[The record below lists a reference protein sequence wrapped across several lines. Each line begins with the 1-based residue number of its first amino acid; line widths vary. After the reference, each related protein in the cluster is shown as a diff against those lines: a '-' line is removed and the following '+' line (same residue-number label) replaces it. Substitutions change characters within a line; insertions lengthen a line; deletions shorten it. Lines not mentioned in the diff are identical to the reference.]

1 MRMIAARYAEI
12 ANTRRVGG
20 QGEVFQAT
28 DLHQGGRMVA
38 VKLLPA
44 TTDDIYRIYFERSTA
59 ANRRLNHPNIAALL
73 DSGID
78 AALGSYYLVMDWVPE
93 TLSTWLA
100 NFGEPPGWDDLAES
114 VALPL
119 ASALAHSHSLAVLH
133 RDVKPTNVL
142 WDGTGPILTDFALSK
157 IKDQVAAAQDATVVG
172 STNAPWAPP
181 DHASRGS
188 ARFDVYGLA
197 ATLLQ
202 CLTTWP
208 IRDFPDIAKALDGAD
223 VPPDVL
229 DVLSRALA
237 PDPRE
242 RQVDGQVLFVELQA
256 IQDARNSRW
265 RKQKVVAFELSN
277 TARRALVEAVPD
289 RRPEF
294 AVTGLLGEATVALPR
309 LESGTDGR
317 TYYNASEFR
326 LVGDQLELGMVFTDQ
341 YRLLAKWAKVTD
353 FEALERFRANED
365 AVPIDG
371 RDFAWSAER
380 PTNPKQA
387 AMAAMEIRTLLN
399 KAVQDFGDRFSARFK
414 QARFNGWSQLI
425 DAKEQLE
432 RRLEEPINYEVV
444 GRRSSEFEL
453 ESPVPV
459 PDAVL
464 DQERVAR
471 PEDDPTAR
479 GIRVSV
485 VDVDGTDLVVRVFQG
500 GRDMPRNGVLVRD
513 RRPSQA
519 AIKRQKTALAALR
532 EGSSARPRLREL
544 VLEPEVAK
552 PPEPVA
558 FESGTPDL
566 DQDKIVAVAN
576 ALGSE
581 DLYLVE
587 GPPGTG
593 KTSFICEL
601 VNQYLAAR
609 PGDKVLLVSQM
620 HVAIDN
626 AVTRLF
632 DSGVTDVVRL
642 SSRDDKV
649 DPAAAHL
656 LLSNKLSA
664 WTGEI
669 AQRAQHG
676 LSVLAER
683 EGVKVEYIALAVKAE
698 EARAALRDLAER
710 QEGLGVLEPSDR
722 LDNEDLSDERATLL
736 ADYYRASERAED
748 ATSVARQT
756 AKELGESLSADLSD
770 SELESLISRLVGDR
784 PGHQRLRELLQVQG
798 DWLNSLGDPEASEPL
813 FLPTQSVVAGT
824 CMGFLSNSKV
834 QEMQFDLCIIDEA
847 SRATA
852 PELLVPMTRSKRWV
866 MVGDPK
872 QLPPMAEEVFEHK
885 DLVDEFELDKLFNS
899 SSLFDILLAEVPE
912 ECRARLTT
920 QHRMAVPIGS
930 LISETF
936 YDGQLT
942 HEPLPVLTPG
952 SVDDADRLVWYST
965 SRRSDRAE
973 EPKHTRGESSSNKF
987 EALEIAKLLARLEAA
1002 TQEGRMRRIKGGPVT
1017 VLILTG
1023 YRAQCL
1029 EIERAIRRLN
1039 FNGVTVAVNTVDA
1052 VQGREADVVIFSVTR
1067 SNLTGDFGFLD
1078 ERYSGRINVAL
1089 SRAREVL
1096 WIVGDS
1102 EFAASKDGPLK
1113 KALIHINGSGV
1124 GRIEY
1129 L

>member
-1 MRMIAARYAEI
+1 MRITAGRYAEI

-28 DLHQGGRMVA
+28 DLHQGGRLVA

-59 ANRRLNHPNIAALL
+59 ANRKLNHPNVAALL

-78 AALGSYYLVMDWVPE
+78 ADLGSYYLVMDWVPH
-93 TLSTWLA
+93 TLTMWLSS
-100 NFGEPPGWDDLAES
+100 FDEPPGWDDLADA

-133 RDVKPTNVL
+133 RDIKPTNVL
-142 WDGTGPILTDFALSK
+142 WDGIGPILTDFALSK
-157 IKDQVAAAQDATVVG
+157 IKDQVAAAQEATVVG

-181 DHASRGS
+181 DHSSRGS

-202 CLTTWP
+202 CLTSWP
-208 IRDFPDIAKALDGAD
+208 LRDFPDIAKALNDAD
-223 VPPDVL
+223 VPPEVL
-229 DVLSRALA
+229 HVLSRALD
-237 PDPRE
+237 PDPRV
-242 RQVDGQVLFVELQA
+242 RQADGQVVLVELQA
-256 IQDARNSRW
+256 IQDVRSSRW
-265 RKQKVVAFELSN
+265 RKQKVIAFELSN
-277 TARRALVEAVPD
+277 TARRALEEAAPD
-289 RRPEF
+289 QRPEF
-294 AVTGLLGEATVALPR
+294 AVAGLLGDATVALPR
-309 LESGTDGR
+309 LEVGPDGKNR
-317 TYYNASEFR
+317 YVADEFR
-326 LVGDQLELGMVFTDQ
+326 LVGDQLELSMIFKDSH
-341 YRLLAKWAKVTD
+341 RLLAKRARVTD
-353 FEALERFRANED
+353 FEALERYRANED
-365 AVPIDG
+365 AVSIDG

-380 PTNPKQA
+380 PANPKQA
-387 AMAAMEIRTLLN
+387 AIAAHEVRTLLN
-399 KAVQDFGDRFSARFK
+399 KAVQDFGDRFSERFK
-414 QARFNGWSQLI
+414 QARLNSWSQLI

-432 RRLEEPINYEVV
+432 KRLEEPITYEIVDRD
-444 GRRSSEFEL
+444 GTEFEL
-453 ESPVPV
+453 KSSAPVP
-459 PDAVL
+459 AAIL
-464 DQERVAR
+464 DQERIAR

-479 GIRVSV
+479 GVQVSV
-485 VDVDGTDLVVRVFQG
+485 VDVDGTSLVVRVFQKS
-500 GRDMPRNGVLVRD
+500 RDMPRQGVLIRD

-532 EGSSARPRLREL
+532 EGSSARPHLREL

-552 PPEPVA
+552 SPEPVA
-558 FESGTPDL
+558 FRPTIPDL
-566 DQDKIVAVAN
+566 DDDKVVAVAN
-576 ALGSE
+576 ALGTE

-601 VNQYLAAR
+601 VNQYLRAR

-649 DPAAAHL
+649 DAQASHL
-656 LLSNKLSA
+656 LLSNKLEA
-664 WTGEI
+664 WTNEI
-669 AQRAQHG
+669 GRRAQHG
-676 LSVLAER
+676 ASILAER
-683 EGVKVEYIALAVKAE
+683 EGIKVEFISLALKAE
-698 EARAALRDLAER
+698 EARAALRDLVER
-710 QEGLGVLEPSDR
+710 REALGVMESSDR
-722 LDNEDLSDERATLL
+722 LDNEDLSDERAALL
-736 ADYYRASERAED
+736 ANYYRSVDRADE
-748 ATSVARQT
+748 ATSIARQ
-756 AKELGESLSADLSD
+756 AACGLGEQLGTDPSD
-770 SELESLISRLVGDR
+770 AEFAALIDRLVGHHS
-784 PGHQRLRELLQVQG
+784 GHQRLRELLRVQG
-798 DWLNSLGDPEASEPL
+798 DWLNSLRDPEASEPL

-824 CMGFLSNSKV
+824 CMGFLANSKV
-834 QEMQFDLCIIDEA
+834 QEMQFDLCVIDEA

-852 PELLVPMTRSKRWV
+852 SELLVPMTRSKRWV

-872 QLPPMAEEVFEHK
+872 QLPPMMEEVFEHR
-885 DLVDEFELDKLFNS
+885 DLVDEFELDRLFHT
-899 SSLFDILLAEVPE
+899 SSLFDILLAEAPE
-912 ECRARLTT
+912 ACRTRLTT
-920 QHRMAVPIGS
+920 QHRMAVPIGR

-936 YDGQLT
+936 YDGELT
-942 HEPLPVLTPG
+942 NDPFPVLVPE
-952 SVDDADRLVWYST
+952 SVDDNDRLVWFST

-973 EPKHTRGESSSNKF
+973 EPRHSRGESSSNKT
-987 EALEIAKLLARLEAA
+987 EAIEIGKLIARLEESAR
-1002 TQEGRMRRIKGGPVT
+1002 QGEMSRIKGGLIS

-1039 FNGVTVAVNTVDA
+1039 INSIAVTVNTIDA
-1052 VQGREADVVIFSVTR
+1052 VQGREADIVIFSVTR
-1067 SNLTGDFGFLD
+1067 SNLTGEFGFLD

-1089 SRAREVL
+1089 SRAREIL

-1102 EFAASKDGPLK
+1102 EFAASKNGPLK
-1113 KALIHINGSGV
+1113 KALTHISRSGI

>member
-1 MRMIAARYAEI
+1 MRIIAGRYAEI

-59 ANRRLNHPNIAALL
+59 ANRKLTHPNIAALL
-73 DSGID
+73 NSGID
-78 AALGSYYLVMDWVPE
+78 TDLGSYYLVMDWVPD
-93 TLSTWLA
+93 TLSTWLSS
-100 NFGEPPGWDDLAES
+100 FDEPPGWDDLADV

-133 RDVKPTNVL
+133 RDIKPANVL
-142 WDGTGPILTDFALSK
+142 WDGPGPILTDFALSK
-157 IKDQVAAAQDATVVG
+157 VKDQVAATHDATVIG

-202 CLTTWP
+202 CLTCWP
-208 IRDFPDIAKALDGAD
+208 LRDFPDIAKALNDAD
-223 VPPDVL
+223 VPPEILNVL
-229 DVLSRALA
+229 ARAID
-237 PDPRE
+237 PDPGV
-242 RQVDGQVLFVELQA
+242 RQADGQVMFVELQA
-256 IQDARNSRW
+256 IQDTRNSRW
-265 RKQKVVAFELSN
+265 RKKKVISFELST
-277 TARRALVEAVPD
+277 TARRALEEATPD
-289 RRPEF
+289 QRPEF
-294 AVTGLLGEATVALPR
+294 AVAGLLGDATVALPR
-309 LESGTDGR
+309 LETGPDGKAC
-317 TYYNASEFR
+317 YNADEFR
-326 LVGDQLELGMVFTDQ
+326 LIGDQLELSMVFTDQ

-353 FEALERFRANED
+353 FEALERFRSNED
-365 AVPIDG
+365 AVQIDG
-371 RDFAWSAER
+371 RDFSWSAER
-380 PTNPKQA
+380 PANPKQA
-387 AMAAMEIRTLLN
+387 AMAAIEVRALLN
-399 KAVQDFGDRFSARFK
+399 KAVQDFGDRFSERFK
-414 QARFNGWSQLI
+414 QARLNSWSQLI

-432 RRLEEPINYEVV
+432 RRLEEPITYEVV
-444 GRRSSEFEL
+444 GRNGTEFEL
-453 ESPVPV
+453 KSPAPVPA
-459 PDAVL
+459 AVL

-471 PEDDPTAR
+471 PEDDPTVR
-479 GIRVSV
+479 GVPVSV
-485 VDVDGTDLVVRVFQG
+485 VDVDGTDLVVRGFRS
-500 GRDMPRNGVLVRD
+500 GRDLPRNGVLVRD

-519 AIKRQKTALAALR
+519 TIKRQKTALAALR
-532 EGSSARPRLREL
+532 EGSSARPHLREL

-552 PPEPVA
+552 SPEPVA
-558 FESGTPDL
+558 FEPITPDL
-566 DQDKIVAVAN
+566 DDDKLVAVAN
-576 ALGSE
+576 ALGAE
-581 DLYLVE
+581 DMYLVE

-601 VNQYLAAR
+601 VNQYLRAR

-632 DSGVTDVVRL
+632 NSGVTDVVRL

-649 DPAAAHL
+649 DPEASHL
-656 LLSNKLSA
+656 LLSNKLDA
-664 WTGEI
+664 WTEQI
-669 AQRAQHG
+669 ARRAQHG

-683 EGVKVEYIALAVKAE
+683 ERIKVEYIALALKAE

-710 QEGLGVLEPSDR
+710 REILGVMESSDR

-736 ADYYRASERAED
+736 SDYYRAAERAEE
-748 ATSVARQT
+748 AAMIAFQT
-756 AKELGESLSADLSD
+756 ARELGEELGADPSD
-770 SELESLISRLVGDR
+770 SELASLIDRLVGNR
-784 PGHQRLRELLQVQG
+784 PGHQRLRELLQIQG
-798 DWLNSLGDPEASEPL
+798 DWLNSLSDPQASESL
-813 FLPTQSVVAGT
+813 FLPTQRVVAGT
-824 CMGFLSNSKV
+824 CMGFLANSNV
-834 QEMQFDLCIIDEA
+834 QEIQFDLCIIDEA

-852 PELLVPMTRSKRWV
+852 SELLVPMTRSKRWV

-872 QLPPMAEEVFEHK
+872 QLPPMAEEVFEHR
-885 DLVDEFELDKLFNS
+885 DLVDEFDLDKLFHN
-899 SSLFDILLAEVPE
+899 SSLFDILLAEAPE
-912 ECRARLTT
+912 ACRIRLTT
-920 QHRMAVPIGS
+920 QHRMAVPIGR

-936 YDGQLT
+936 YDGELT
-942 HEPLPVLTPG
+942 NAPFPVLVPE
-952 SVDDADRLVWYST
+952 SVDDADRLVWFST

-973 EPKHTRGESSSNKF
+973 NPKHTRGESSSNKT
-987 EALEIAKLLARLEAA
+987 EAREIAKLVARLEAQ
-1002 TQEGRMRRIKGGPVT
+1002 TQQGRVSRIKEGPVS
-1017 VLILTG
+1017 VLIITG

-1039 FNGVTVAVNTVDA
+1039 LMGVAVTVNTVDA
-1052 VQGREADVVIFSVTR
+1052 VQGRESDVVIFSVTR
-1067 SNLTGDFGFLD
+1067 SNLTGDFGFLN

-1089 SRAREVL
+1089 SRAREIL

-1113 KALIHINGSGV
+1113 KALTHINRSGI

>member
-1 MRMIAARYAEI
+1 MRIIAGRYAEI

-44 TTDDIYRIYFERSTA
+44 SADDIYRIYFERSTA
-59 ANRRLNHPNIAALL
+59 ANRKLNHPNVAALL
-73 DSGID
+73 DSGVDDGIG
-78 AALGSYYLVMDWVPE
+78 AYYLVMEWVPE
-93 TLSTWLA
+93 TLSSWLST
-100 NFGEPPGWDDLAES
+100 FDEPPGWDDLAEA

-133 RDVKPTNVL
+133 RDIKPTNVL
-142 WDGTGPILTDFALSK
+142 WDGTAPILTDFALSK

-188 ARFDVYGLA
+188 TRFDVYGLA

-202 CLTTWP
+202 CVTDSP
-208 IRDFPDIAKALDGAD
+208 IRDFPDIAKALAGAD

-229 DVLSRALA
+229 DLLSRSL
-237 PDPRE
+237 DPEPSR
-242 RQVDGQVLFVELQA
+242 RPADGQVMLVELQA
-256 IQDARNSRW
+256 IHEARLSRW
-265 RKQKVVAFELSN
+265 RKQKTIVFELSN
-277 TARRALVEAVPD
+277 TARRALEEESPD
-289 RRPEF
+289 RRPES
-294 AVTGLLGEATVALPR
+294 AVPGLLGDGTVVLPR
-309 LESGTDGR
+309 LETGADGKS
-317 TYYNASEFR
+317 YYNAEGFR
-326 LVGDQLELGMVFTDQ
+326 LIGDRLELGMVFTDQ

-365 AVPIDG
+365 AVPIDA

-380 PTNPKQA
+380 PANPKQA
-387 AMAAMEIRTLLN
+387 AQAALELRTLLS
-399 KAVQDFGDRFSARFK
+399 KAVQDFSDRFGERFK
-414 QARFNGWSQLI
+414 QARLNSWSQLI

-432 RRLEEPINYEVV
+432 KRLEEPISYEVV
-444 GRRSSEFEL
+444 GRSGMEFEL
-453 ESPVPV
+453 ESPAPV
-459 PDAVL
+459 PPAVL

-471 PEDDPTAR
+471 PDDDPTAR
-479 GIRVSV
+479 GVPVNV
-485 VDVDGTDLVVRVFQG
+485 VDVAGTDLVVRALQTT
-500 GRDMPRNGVLVRD
+500 RDMPRHGVLVRD

-532 EGSSARPRLREL
+532 EGSSARPHLREI
-544 VLEPEVAK
+544 VLDPEVATA
-552 PPEPVA
+552 PDPVA
-558 FESGTPDL
+558 FEPITPDL
-566 DQDKIVAVAN
+566 DDDKIAAVAN

-581 DLYLVE
+581 DIYLVE

-601 VNQYLAAR
+601 INQYLRAR

-632 DSGVTDVVRL
+632 DSGVADVVRL

-649 DPAAAHL
+649 DPDASHL
-656 LLSNKLSA
+656 LLANKLSA
-664 WTGEI
+664 WTAEI
-669 AQRAQHG
+669 AKRAQNG

-683 EGVKVEYIALAVKAE
+683 EGIEVESVSLALRAE
-698 EARAALRDLAER
+698 EARAALREAADRREA
-710 QEGLGVLEPSDR
+710 LGVLEPSDR
-722 LDNEDLSDERATLL
+722 LDNEDLPDDRATML
-736 ADYYRASERAED
+736 ADYYRASERSEEAA
-748 ATSVARQT
+748 ATVRMAAGR
-756 AKELGESLSADLSD
+756 LGEELSAEPTD
-770 SELESLISRLVGDR
+770 SELASLIDRLVGTS
-784 PGHQRLRELLQVQG
+784 PGHQRIRELLQIQG
-798 DWLNSLGDPEASEPL
+798 DWLNSLTDPGASEPL
-813 FLPTQSVVAGT
+813 FLPTQRVVAGT
-824 CMGFLSNSKV
+824 CMGFLSNAKV

-852 PELLVPMTRSKRWV
+852 SELLVPMTRSKRWV
-866 MVGDPK
+866 MVGDPQ

-885 DLVDEFELDKLFNS
+885 DLVDEFELDKLFHN
-899 SSLFDILLAEVPE
+899 SSLFDILLAESPE
-912 ECRARLTT
+912 ACRTRLTT
-920 QHRMAVPIGS
+920 QHRMAVPIGR
-930 LISETF
+930 LISDTF
-936 YDGQLT
+936 YDGELT
-942 HEPLPVLTPG
+942 HEPYPALLPE
-952 SVDDADRLVWYST
+952 SVEDNDRLVWFST
-965 SRRSDRAE
+965 SRRADRGE
-973 EPKHTRGESSSNKF
+973 EPKRARGESSSNKT
-987 EALEIAKLLARLEAA
+987 EALEIAKLLARLEGS
-1002 TQEGRMRRIKGGPVT
+1002 TQQGGMRRIKGGPVS
-1017 VLILTG
+1017 VLVLTG

-1039 FNGVTVAVNTVDA
+1039 LTGLSVTVNTVDA

-1089 SRAREVL
+1089 SRARDVL

-1102 EFAASKDGPLK
+1102 EFAGSKEGPLGR
-1113 KALIHINGSGV
+1113 ALTHIGRPGI

>member
-1 MRMIAARYAEI
+1 MRMIAGRYAEI

-59 ANRRLNHPNIAALL
+59 ANRKLNHPNVATLL
-73 DSGID
+73 DSGVDLAI
-78 AALGSYYLVMDWVPE
+78 GSYYLVMDWVPE
-93 TLSTWLA
+93 TLTTWLSM
-100 NFGEPPGWDDLAES
+100 FDEPPGWDDLADS

-133 RDVKPTNVL
+133 RDVKPANVL
-142 WDGTGPILTDFALSK
+142 WDGTGPVLADFALSK

-172 STNAPWAPP
+172 STTAPWAPP

-202 CLTTWP
+202 CVTSWP
-208 IRDFPDIAKALDGAD
+208 IRDFPDIAKALNDAD
-223 VPPDVL
+223 VPPDVQ
-229 DVLSRALA
+229 DVLARALA
-237 PDPRE
+237 PDPKQ
-242 RQVDGQVLFVELQA
+242 RQADGQVLLVELQA

-265 RKQKVVAFELSN
+265 RKQKLVAFELSN
-277 TARRALVEAVPD
+277 TARRALEEAEPGK
-289 RRPEF
+289 RPEF
-294 AVTGLLGEATVALPR
+294 AVAGLLGDATVALPR
-309 LESGTDGR
+309 LESGLDGR
-317 TYYNASEFR
+317 AQYSESEFR
-326 LVGDQLELGMVFTDQ
+326 LIGDQLELGMVFTDQ

-371 RDFAWSAER
+371 RDFVWSAER
-380 PTNPKQA
+380 PANPKQA
-387 AMAAMEIRTLLN
+387 ALAAIEIRTMLN
-399 KAVQDFGDRFSARFK
+399 KAVQDFGDRFSERFK
-414 QARFNGWSQLI
+414 QARLNSWSQLI

-432 RRLEEPINYEVV
+432 RRLEEPITYELV
-444 GRRSSEFEL
+444 GRKGSEFEL
-453 ESPVPV
+453 ESPVGV
-459 PDAVL
+459 PAAVL
-464 DQERVAR
+464 DQERIAR
-471 PEDDPTAR
+471 PDDDPTAR
-479 GIRVSV
+479 GVQVSV
-485 VDVDGTDLVVRVFQG
+485 VDVDGTDLVVRALQS
-500 GRDMPRNGVLVRD
+500 GREVPRNGVLVRD

-532 EGSSARPRLREL
+532 EGSSARPHLREL

-552 PPEPVA
+552 VPEPVS
-558 FESGTPDL
+558 FQPITPEL
-566 DQDKIVAVAN
+566 DQDKVVAVAN
-576 ALGSE
+576 ALGAE
-581 DLYLVE
+581 DVYLVE

-632 DSGVTDVVRL
+632 DSGVTNVVRL

-649 DPAAAHL
+649 DPDAAHL
-656 LLSNKLSA
+656 LLANKLGA
-664 WTGEI
+664 WTADI
-669 AQRAQHG
+669 ARRAQDG

-683 EGVKVEYIALAVKAE
+683 EGIRVDDIALALRAG

-710 QEGLGVLEPSDR
+710 REALGVLDPSDR
-722 LDNEDLSDERATLL
+722 LDNEDLPDERATML
-736 ADYYRASERAED
+736 ADYYRASERAEE
-748 ATSVARQT
+748 T
-756 AKELGESLSADLSD
+756 ASGVCGLADELGESLEHDPSD
-770 SELESLISRLVGDR
+770 SALESLIARLVGDR

-798 DWLNSLGDPEASEPL
+798 DWLNSLGDPAASEPL

-852 PELLVPMTRSKRWV
+852 SELLVPMTRSKRWV

-872 QLPPMAEEVFEHK
+872 QLPPMAEDVFEYK
-885 DLVDEFELDKLFNS
+885 DLVDEFELDKLFHS
-899 SSLFDILLAEVPE
+899 SSLFDILLAEAPDG
-912 ECRARLTT
+912 CRIRLTT
-920 QHRMAVPIGS
+920 QHRMAAPIGR

-936 YDGQLT
+936 YDGELT
-942 HEPLPVLTPG
+942 HEPFPVLAPD
-952 SVDDADRLVWYST
+952 SVENAQRLVWFST
-965 SRRSDRAE
+965 SRRSDRGE
-973 EPKHTRGESSSNKF
+973 EPKHNRGESSSNKF
-987 EALEIAKLLARLEAA
+987 EALEVARLVQRLEEMTKA
-1002 TQEGRMRRIKGGPVT
+1002 GSLRRLKGGSVT
-1017 VLILTG
+1017 VLVLTG
-1023 YRAQCL
+1023 YRAQCV
-1029 EIERAIRRLN
+1029 EIERAIRRLDL
-1039 FNGVTVAVNTVDA
+1039 NGVAVTVNTVDA

-1067 SNLTGDFGFLD
+1067 SNLTGEFGFLD

-1089 SRAREVL
+1089 SRAREIL

-1102 EFAASKDGPLK
+1102 EFAASKDGPLRR
-1113 KALIHINGSGV
+1113 ALGHIERSGI
-1124 GRIEY
+1124 GRIEF

>member
-1 MRMIAARYAEI
+1 MRMIAGRYAEI

-38 VKLLPA
+38 IKLLPA
-44 TTDDIYRIYFERSTA
+44 TADDIYRIYFERSTA
-59 ANRRLNHPNIAALL
+59 ANRKLNHPNIAALL

-78 AALGSYYLVMDWVPE
+78 AGLGSYYLVMDWVPD
-93 TLSTWLA
+93 TLSTWLSSFA
-100 NFGEPPGWDDLAES
+100 EPPGWDDLAES

-133 RDVKPTNVL
+133 RDIKPANVL
-142 WDGTGPILTDFALSK
+142 WDGVGPLLTDFALSK

-172 STNAPWAPP
+172 SANAPWAPP
-181 DHASRGS
+181 DLASRGS

-202 CLTTWP
+202 CVTTWP
-208 IRDFPDIAKALDGAD
+208 LRDFPDIAKALDGAD

-229 DVLSRALA
+229 SVFTRALD
-237 PDPRE
+237 PDPSA
-242 RQVDGQVLFVELQA
+242 RQADGQVMLVELQT

-265 RKQKVVAFELSN
+265 RRQKVVAFELSN
-277 TARRALVEAVPD
+277 TARRALEEAAPD
-289 RRPEF
+289 RRPEV
-294 AVTGLLGEATVALPR
+294 AVAGLLGESTVALPR
-309 LESGTDGR
+309 LEAGPDGKAV
-317 TYYNASEFR
+317 YNAEEFR
-326 LVGDQLELGMVFTDQ
+326 LIGDQLELGMVFKDT

-371 RDFAWSAER
+371 RDFLWAAER
-380 PTNPKQA
+380 PANPKQA
-387 AMAAMEIRTLLN
+387 AMAALEIRTMLS
-399 KAVQDFGDRFSARFK
+399 KAIQDFGDRFSERFK
-414 QARFNGWSQLI
+414 QARLNSWSQLI

-432 RRLEEPINYEVV
+432 KKLEEPITYEVV
-444 GRRSSEFEL
+444 SRDGTEFDL

-459 PDAVL
+459 PAAVL

-471 PEDDPTAR
+471 PDDDPTAR
-479 GIRVSV
+479 GVPVSV
-485 VDVDGTDLVVRVFQG
+485 VDVNGTDLVVRASQS
-500 GRDMPRNGVLVRD
+500 GRDMPRHGVLVRD
-513 RRPSQA
+513 RRASQA

-532 EGSSARPRLREL
+532 EGSSARPHLREL
-544 VLEPEVAK
+544 VLEPEVARA
-552 PPEPVA
+552 PEPVA
-558 FESGTPDL
+558 FEAMSPDL
-566 DQDKIVAVAN
+566 DDDKVVAVAS
-576 ALGSE
+576 ALGAE

-601 VNQYLAAR
+601 VNQYLRAR

-632 DSGVTDVVRL
+632 ESGVTDVVRL

-649 DPAAAHL
+649 DPEASHL
-656 LLSNKLSA
+656 LLSNKLRA
-664 WTGEI
+664 WTEAI
-669 AQRAQHG
+669 SRRAQGG
-676 LSVLAER
+676 LSALAER
-683 EGVKVEYIALAVKAE
+683 DGVEIEYVSLALKAE

-710 QEGLGVLEPSDR
+710 QEALGVMEPSDR
-722 LDNEDLSDERATLL
+722 LDNEDLTDERATLL
-736 ADYYRASERAED
+736 ADYYRASERAEE
-748 ATSVARQT
+748 ATSIVRQ
-756 AKELGESLSADLSD
+756 AAQELGEPLGSNPIDSDLA
-770 SELESLISRLVGDR
+770 SLIDRLVGSR
-784 PGHQRLRELLQVQG
+784 PNHQRLRQLLQIQG
-798 DWLNSLGDPEASEPL
+798 DWLNSLNDPEASEPL

-824 CMGFLSNSKV
+824 CMGFLSNAKV

-852 PELLVPMTRSKRWV
+852 SELLVPMTRAKRWV

-885 DLVDEFELDKLFNS
+885 ELVDEFELDKLFHS
-899 SSLFDILLAEVPE
+899 SSLFDILLAEAPDA
-912 ECRARLTT
+912 CRTRLVT
-920 QHRMAVPIGS
+920 QHRMAVPIGR

-936 YDGQLT
+936 YDGKLSNA
-942 HEPLPVLTPG
+942 PFPVLMPG
-952 SVDDADRLVWYST
+952 SIAEEDRLVWFST

-973 EPKHTRGESSSNKF
+973 EPKHSRGESSSNKF
-987 EALEIAKLLARLEAA
+987 EALEVAKLVARLGAA
-1002 TQEGRMRRIKGGPVT
+1002 TEAGRMKRIKGGPVS

-1039 FNGVTVAVNTVDA
+1039 LNGATVTVNTVDA

-1102 EFAASKDGPLK
+1102 EFAGSKDGPLR
-1113 KALIHINGSGV
+1113 KALGHISRSGI

>member
-1 MRMIAARYAEI
+1 MRIIANRYAEI

-44 TTDDIYRIYFERSTA
+44 TADEIYRIYFERSTA
-59 ANRRLNHPNIAALL
+59 ANRKLNHPNIAPLL
-73 DSGID
+73 DSGTD
-78 AALGSYYLVMDWVPE
+78 AAIGSYYLVMDWVPE
-93 TLSTWLA
+93 TLNTWLSSFDEA
-100 NFGEPPGWDDLAES
+100 PGWDDLADS

-119 ASALAHSHSLAVLH
+119 ASALAHSHSLGVLH

-142 WDGTGPILTDFALSK
+142 WDGTGPILADFALSK

-202 CLTTWP
+202 CVTDWP

-223 VPPDVL
+223 VPPEVL
-229 DVLSRALA
+229 DVFSRALR

-242 RQVDGQVLFVELQA
+242 RQADGQVLLVELQA
-256 IQDARNSRW
+256 IQDMRNSRW

-277 TARRALVEAVPD
+277 TARRALEEGSPD

-294 AVTGLLGEATVALPR
+294 AVAGLLGDATVALPR

-317 TYYNASEFR
+317 THYNASEFR
-326 LVGDQLELGMVFTDQ
+326 LIGDQLELGMVFTDQ

-380 PTNPKQA
+380 PANPKQA
-387 AMAAMEIRTLLN
+387 AMAALEIRTMLN
-399 KAVQDFGDRFSARFK
+399 KAVQDFGDRFSERFK
-414 QARFNGWSQLI
+414 QARLNSWSQLI

-432 RRLEEPINYEVV
+432 RRLEEPITYEVV
-444 GRRSSEFEL
+444 GRNGAEYEL
-453 ESPVPV
+453 ESPVVV
-459 PDAVL
+459 PAAVL
-464 DQERVAR
+464 DQERIAR

-479 GIRVSV
+479 GIQVSV
-485 VDVDGTDLVVRVFQG
+485 VDVDGVDLVVRTFRA
-500 GRDMPRNGVLVRD
+500 GRDMPHNGVLVRD

-519 AIKRQKTALAALR
+519 AIRRQKTALAALR
-532 EGSSARPRLREL
+532 EGSSARPHLREL

-558 FESGTPDL
+558 FVPITPEL

-581 DLYLVE
+581 DIYLVE

-601 VNQYLAAR
+601 VNQYLLAR
-609 PGDKVLLVSQM
+609 PSDKVLLVSQM

-642 SSRDDKV
+642 SGRDDKV
-649 DPAAAHL
+649 DPEAAHL
-656 LLSNKLSA
+656 LLSNKLHA
-664 WTGEI
+664 WTSEI
-669 AQRAQHG
+669 ERRAQQG
-676 LSVLAER
+676 LSVLADR
-683 EGVKVEYIALAVKAE
+683 EGIKVEYIALALRAE

-710 QEGLGVLEPSDR
+710 RDALGVMESSDR
-722 LDNEDLSDERATLL
+722 LDNEELSDERATLL
-736 ADYYRASERAED
+736 SDYYRASERAEE
-748 ATSVARQT
+748 ATSVAGRT
-756 AKELGESLSADLSD
+756 AAELGETLSADPSD
-770 SELESLISRLVGDR
+770 SELESLITRLIGSR
-784 PGHQRLRELLQVQG
+784 PGHQRLRELLQVQA

-852 PELLVPMTRSKRWV
+852 AELLVPMTRSKRWV

-872 QLPPMAEEVFEHK
+872 QLPPMAEEVFEYK
-885 DLVDEFELDKLFNS
+885 DLVDEFELDKLFHS
-899 SSLFDILLAEVPE
+899 SSLFDILLTEAPD
-912 ECRARLTT
+912 ECRIRLTT

-936 YDGQLT
+936 YDGELT
-942 HEPLPVLTPG
+942 HAPFPVLSPD
-952 SVDDADRLVWYST
+952 SVSDQDRLVWFST
-965 SRRSDRAE
+965 SRRGDRAE
-973 EPKHTRGESSSNKF
+973 EPRHTRGESSSNKF
-987 EALEIAKLLARLEAA
+987 EALEIAKLVERLEAETKA
-1002 TQEGRMRRIKGGPVT
+1002 GRMRRLNGGPVT

-1029 EIERAIRRLN
+1029 EIERAIRRLSL
-1039 FNGVTVAVNTVDA
+1039 NGITVTVNTVDA

-1067 SNLTGDFGFLD
+1067 SNLTGEFGFLD

-1113 KALIHINGSGV
+1113 KALTHINGSGI